1 MLLAAKPES
10 AHDARD
16 DLSTGVKGLNKRDYS
31 FLSLYILYIPTLS
44 HSMIKQFKHLKEETL
59 KSSIPRVGLTLWAE
73 STKMP

>member
-44 HSMIKQFKHLKEETL
+44 HLMIKQFKHLKRRNTEVL
-59 KSSIPRVGLTLWAE
+59 YSKSRFNALSRIH
-73 STKMP
+73 